1 MVAEPLKTLFYPFE
15 AEALPLP
22 RKDARV
28 LFLGAEP
35 GFRLPDGFEA
45 ALHLVQGFRPYFR
58 ALQGSGRTVTP
69 RAEGADFDMAL
80 VLAGRHRGQNERRI
94 ADAIE
99 RVLPGGLVIV
109 AGGKEDGI
117 DSLRKRIN
125 ALVPL
130 EGHLPKHHGLVFW
143 FRPMATDT
151 AAALRAA
158 NPDHLVEGRFH
169 TAPGMFSFDRIDAG
183 SKLLAA
189 SLPGDLKGNVA
200 DFCAGWGYLA
210 AEVAARSPR
219 LSGLDLYEADFEALE
234 AAKLNIADGAVA
246 RLGDAVACPGDAVA
260 SRFFWTDLLNE
271 PVERRYD
278 AIVMNPPFHSG
289 RATEP
294 EIGAGMIRAASKALK
309 PGGRLFMVANRQLPY
324 EQVLSAGFASHAEI
338 ARDGMFKVFSA
349 RR

>member
-1 MVAEPLKTLFYPFE
+1 MAAEPLKTLFYPFE

-22 RKDARV
+22 RQDARV

-35 GFRLPDGFEA
+35 GFRLPGGFDA
-45 ALHLVQGFRPYFR
+45 ALHCVQGFRPHFR
-58 ALQGSGRTVTP
+58 SLQASGYTVTP
-69 RAEGADFDMAL
+69 RIEGSGFDMAL

-99 RVLPGGLVIV
+99 RLAPGGLVVV

-125 ALVPL
+125 ALASL
-130 EGHLPKHHGLVFW
+130 EGHLPKHHGLAFW
-143 FRPMATDT
+143 FRPTATDA

-158 NPDHLVEGRFH
+158 NADIVVEGRFT

-183 SKLLAA
+183 SKLLVAN
-189 SLPGDLKGNVA
+189 LPNDLKGNVA
-200 DFCAGWGYLA
+200 DFCVGWGYLA
-210 AEVAARSPR
+210 AEVAARSPG

-234 AAKLNIADGAVA
+234 AAKVNV
-246 RLGDAVACPGDAVA
+246 RA
-260 SRFFWTDLLNE
+260 SVEPRFFWTDLLAE
-271 PVERRYD
+271 TVERRYD

-289 RATEP
+289 RAAEP
-294 EIGAGMIRAASKALK
+294 GIGAGMIRAASKALK

-324 EQVLSAGFASHAEI
+324 EQVLSAAFASHAEI